1 MPALRG
7 EINQSNY
14 YASDDESGAKA
25 SLTKYFRVEH
35 PRSSSQEFESFKLGS
50 EMMLHSGD

>member
-1 MPALRG
+1 MRALRG